1 MWGNLR
7 DIALQGE
14 RRQCH
19 CNLMLLVS
27 RLLRLLLL
35 LGLLEL
41 LLKVVQYFNQLIFR
55 GLLKIVFK
63 LLILLRVIAKH

>member
-1 MWGNLR
+1 LWGNLR

-41 LLKVVQYFNQLIFR
+41 LLKVVQYFN
-55 GLLKIVFK
+55 
-63 LLILLRVIAKH
+63 